1 MRKSTKAAK
10 SKYTF
15 FKFLTNRLKW
25 DNMKKRSIII
35 LILCFIPMIYA
46 PIYQKTSG
54 DTNLKYVVL
63 YDESHGQHFN
73 RTLMDGALAS
83 LNSLL
88 PQNVTPNIEIELLF
102 NTESEFNST
111 NLQGID
117 LLILT
122 NPGIKEENQL
132 TTSEIDAILD
142 FVELG
147 GSLFLLC
154 NPLTQDENITGHV
167 ESINELLGSRDNKI
181 SSARIRTAVN
191 ASFSDVILDDFRSIY
206 ENDSYIHLNYL
217 ENAEEFIAEDATINE
232 TIFNQEVEI
241 EEILMYSSSISL
253 GSEEIE
259 SNRLGIA
266 TTPVTSYAV
275 DETYHIFRD
284 PVHNFLT
291 WLLAKEITN
300 SRVVLSGSTIM
311 FSDMNIEN
319 NAWINQFDNLDLW
332 KNIILWLLKY
342 TPHPEVSP
350 PAIWAFSYYA
360 LVVAAF
366 SIVVFGY
373 AFILYKYKNA
383 RKTSIKIKQ

>member
-1 MRKSTKAAK
+1 
-10 SKYTF
+10 
-15 FKFLTNRLKW
+15 
-25 DNMKKRSIII
+25 
-35 LILCFIPMIYA
+35 MIYA

-63 YDESHGQHFN
+63 YDESHGQYFN
-73 RTLMDGALAS
+73 RTLMNGALTS

-102 NTESEFNST
+102 NKESEFNST

-122 NPGIKEENQL
+122 NPGIKEEDQF
-132 TTSEIDAILD
+132 TISEINAILD

-154 NPLTQDENITGHV
+154 NPLTQNEIVAGHV
-167 ESINELLGSRDNKI
+167 ESINELLGSRNNKI
-181 SSARIRTAVN
+181 SSARVRTAVN
-191 ASFSDVILDDFRSIY
+191 TSFSDVIIDDFQSTY
-206 ENDSYIHLNYL
+206 ENDSYLSLNYL
-217 ENAEEFIAEDATINE
+217 ERTEEFNVEEATINE
-232 TIFNQEVEI
+232 TLFNQEVDI
-241 EEILMYSSSISL
+241 EEVLVYSSSISL
-253 GSEEIE
+253 GSEEID

-275 DETYHIFRD
+275 DETYNIFRD

-291 WLLAKEITN
+291 WLLAKEVTN

-311 FSDMNIEN
+311 FSDINIEES
-319 NAWINQFDNLDLW
+319 NAWINQLDNLDLW

-383 RKTSIKIKQ
+383 KKASIKIKQ